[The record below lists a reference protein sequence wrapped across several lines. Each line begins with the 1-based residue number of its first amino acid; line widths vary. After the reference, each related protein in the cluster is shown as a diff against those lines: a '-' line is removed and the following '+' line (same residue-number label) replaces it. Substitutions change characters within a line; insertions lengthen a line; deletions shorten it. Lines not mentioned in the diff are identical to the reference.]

1 MEPQQPP
8 QDQPHDPLTASPDA
22 EALMQIESIE
32 SEGTTTPA
40 PAPVAPVAPMTPV
53 APATNPMQPMGD
65 QSTPVGQPATQPV
78 ATAQPVEPA
87 LVAEAP
93 QFAPI
98 EPAPYQAPADTPAQP
113 IAPEAPAFQPSGADQ
128 PAATNASPAAEA
140 TPPTS
145 SPVEPAVLGADSSAA
160 PTMPFPAAPTET
172 AKKLFNVPVTKRTL
186 VMVAALVVVAGVAVG
201 VIIWST
207 L

>member
-65 QSTPVGQPATQPV
+65 QSAPVGQPATQPV
-78 ATAQPVEPA
+78 
-87 LVAEAP
+87 
-93 QFAPI
+93 
-98 EPAPYQAPADTPAQP
+98 
-113 IAPEAPAFQPSGADQ
+113 APAFQPSGADQ

-172 AKKLFNVPVTKRTL
+172 TKKPFNAPVTKRTL
-186 VMVAALVVVAGVAVG
+186 VMVAALVVVAGIAVG